1 MSEKTRGRL
10 YLAVCI
16 ACLATCAVLI
26 ASIFFQNRDR
36 AAIPDAVTHRPRMDL
51 VAAQQGEG
59 GTLGMDETLI
69 TEEYAAAMLSKLLP
83 QDLPVTNVQVG
94 ISGNGLVA
102 VAATADRDGF
112 KTYLQDHG
120 VDMGFKGGMFLA
132 LLPRQTPLVLAFSCT
147 GGETG
152 RLTMAPAALRVNG
165 SDLDLSMIPPELC
178 DTLSQTIND
187 VIAQTGVTYSRITFR
202 DGAIVLAQ

>member
-36 AAIPDAVTHRPRMDL
+36 AAMPDTAIHRPRMDL
-51 VAAQQGEG
+51 VAAQPGEG
-59 GTLGMDETLI
+59 GIGMEETLI
-69 TEEYAAAMLSKLLP
+69 TEEYAAATLSKLLP

-112 KTYLQDHG
+112 KTYLQNHG

-132 LLPRQTPLVLAFSCT
+132 LLPKQTPLVLAFSCS

-152 RLTMAPAALRVNG
+152 RLTLIPAALRVNG
-165 SDLDLSMIPPELC
+165 TDMDLSMIPPALC
-178 DTLSQTIND
+178 DTLSQTVND
-187 VIAQTGVTYSRITFR
+187 VIAQTGVTYSSITFR
-202 DGAIVLAQ
+202 DGAFVLNP